1 MLAKYWKQICFFI
14 LIVAI
19 LFNVTFKLMNK
30 VSLKKTITQSAQ
42 YMVDHNEV
50 EKNTIEENTV
60 KE

>member
-1 MLAKYWKQICFFI
+1 MFFY
-14 LIVAI
+14 
-19 LFNVTFKLMNK
+19 FNSRFKLMNK